1 MISAKYSINN
11 LSDVFKQISGKYFY
25 QYIFR
30 DVENIPYT
38 VQIKP
43 AGNGQPKQRIS
54 VLKINPEGKHY
65 TTGVQIQSDFS
76 FGKNNIFISGID
88 AWQRNLVSNRERDLK
103 TETFDSTGTVVIST
117 VYKTIG
123 EKPSARSSPNRKSTS
138 GAIWRGAVW

>member
-1 MISAKYSINN
+1 M
-11 LSDVFKQISGKYFY
+11 
-25 QYIFR
+25 
-30 DVENIPYT
+30 ENIPYT

-88 AWQRNLVSNRERDLK
+88 AWQRNLVSNRERRFGK
-103 TETFDSTGTVVIST
+103 TSEQLTDAN
-117 VYKTIG
+117 
-123 EKPSARSSPNRKSTS
+123 ESSKL
-138 GAIWRGAVW
+138 